1 MSTIQIA
8 DKTTLDNT
16 KTNTTN
22 LLTKGGI
29 KYNSTTQ
36 KYQAYNT
43 STNAWVDITFG
54 GDGSPTLLVKN
65 NFNMFDNKNV
75 TIANST
81 YGFTSTKAMGASD
94 YITFEVPYSGDYTVT
109 CDSTTKVATVEG
121 VGGVVCD
128 LFSVPAF
135 AEATDADLA
144 IMLEM
149 HYNDLIDIKD
159 YWAIGDKR
167 TVSLSAMS
175 ATSVGESH
183 AAQDVE
189 MVIIDFDHDD
199 LVTPI
204 NGHTKAAITLNQANG
219 LYNRGYMNSSNT
231 NSGSWNSSARRTWCN
246 NVYYNALPST
256 FKSIVKQV
264 NKITA
269 STYNGSTNQTTAD
282 YCWLLAA
289 GEVFDY
295 TRPASSGGQ
304 TTTGYSNVTEF
315 NALTPYPYFS
325 TSANRIKQSSGSAYG
340 WWERSPY
347 YYSSSYFCYVGSD
360 GSAYINS
367 ASGTYGLAPA
377 CCL

>member
-29 KYNSTTQ
+29 KYNSTIQ

-54 GDGSPTLLVKN
+54 GGGSPTLIVKN

-121 VGGVVCD
+121 VGGVVVD
-128 LFSVPAF
+128 LFSIPAF
-135 AEATDADLA
+135 AEATDADLDIILNA
-144 IMLEM
+144 
-149 HYNDLIDIKD
+149 HYNDLIDISD
-159 YWAIGDKR
+159 YWAVGDKR

-175 ATSVGESH
+175 ATGVGESH

-204 NGHTKAAITLNQANG
+204 NGHTKAAITLNQVNG

-231 NSGSWNSSARRTWCN
+231 NSGSWNNSARRTWCN
-246 NVYYNALPST
+246 NVYYNALPSG
-256 FKSIVKQV
+256 FKSLVKQV

-269 STYNGSTNQTTAD
+269 ATYNGSTNQTTAD
-282 YCWLLAA
+282 YCWLLA
-289 GEVFDY
+289 GKEVFGTEY
-295 TRPASSGGQ
+295 SSGTSYGG
-304 TTTGYSNVTEF
+304 GYSNYYEAQ
-315 NALTPYPYFS
+315 ALTQYPYFS
-325 TSANRIKQSSGSAYG
+325 TTANRIKQSSGAAYY
-340 WWERSPY
+340 WWERSPR
-347 YYSSSYFCYVGSD
+347 YSSSSGFCNVVSD
-360 GSAYINS
+360 GSAS
-367 ASGTYGLAPA
+367 VSGASYADGLAPT